1 MTLPAAHATDDD
13 TGTFALDDVPMS
25 RLSRLRSYAL
35 EARCEFLRV
44 LREPAFAV
52 PTLLFP
58 PLFYLLFGVFM
69 SRGGGG
75 EGARY
80 LLATYGVFGVISAG
94 LFGFGVTIAMDREQ
108 GFLKLKRAMPM
119 PPGALLLAKL
129 AMAMLFA
136 TLISLLLALISATLG
151 GVRLAPLQWMLLLV
165 VNIVGML
172 PFCALG
178 LYLGTLFG
186 GNAAPAVINVLFLPM
201 SFLSGLW
208 IPLTMLPALLG
219 RVAVVWPAYHL
230 GQIALKVVGF
240 DQGQPLWMHAAVLAA
255 MTAAFL
261 GLAYRRLAR
270 DA

>member
-1 MTLPAAHATDDD
+1 MNLPVLPAASDPR
-13 TGTFALDDVPMS
+13 GSCVLDDAPMPWPA
-25 RLSRLRSYAL
+25 RLRSYAL

-44 LREPAFAV
+44 LREPTFAV

-69 SRGGGG
+69 NRSAGG
-75 EGARY
+75 EAARY

-108 GFLKLKRAMPM
+108 GFLKLKRALPM

-129 AMAMLFA
+129 VMAMLFA
-136 TLISLLLALISATLG
+136 TLISLILAAISVGLG
-151 GVRLAPLQWMLLLV
+151 GVRLAPTQWMSLLV
-165 VNIVGML
+165 INIVGML

-178 LYLGTLFG
+178 LYLGTVFG

-219 RVAVVWPAYHL
+219 RIAVLWPAYHL

-240 DQGQPLWMHAAVLAA
+240 DQGQPLWMHVLVLAA